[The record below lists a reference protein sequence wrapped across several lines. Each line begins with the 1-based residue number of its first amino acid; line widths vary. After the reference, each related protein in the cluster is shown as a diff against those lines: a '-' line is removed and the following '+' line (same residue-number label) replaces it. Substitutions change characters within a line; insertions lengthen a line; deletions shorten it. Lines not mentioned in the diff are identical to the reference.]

1 MGIVDG
7 IKNLFNTSGSKRRSQ
22 LGVGVA
28 DWGSGGSWYYSNL
41 LSNLVQQLPDTLY
54 GTGRVT
60 RRNPHALLR
69 RVKEFLAMRSIDD
82 LPEAERER
90 LDQRYSW
97 NKEQRPAKNL
107 LDYFTALKYSY
118 SSLLPYAHCVGNVD
132 LVVSDKGKARVP
144 DIARSHSIWLDP
156 VDAPKELYKYRLRI
170 DDCLDWAYGNG
181 FVPVMMTMTLFHRWH
196 SLRPLLRVLRKAW
209 SSMFSGAKWRR
220 IAVITGLE
228 DYIRRLEI
236 TFNDADENFDDKGN
250 SQTNAGWHPHFH
262 AIWFVPKDKL
272 DVLSS
277 MEEEFRTTWV
287 KCVQKH
293 FKKEFGEEIDAS
305 YLPSFLKHG
314 LWFSR
319 EFDGKADSYGK
330 LRPVKDSEYLAKIMG
345 YDPAEVYGGDK
356 EMTSSTLK
364 DSKIPFD
371 LLLEVTASNVDLFC
385 EYAIATK
392 GVAAFTFSKNFER
405 DKVAA
410 YFAENPSR
418 KKRSSKQCPA
428 EKLVA
433 VIGRDVYQLIQRNS
447 LYPMLLK
454 KVSEG
459 YDALCSW
466 LKQIYFDFGV
476 PELAESPFA
485 LPRPPT

>member
-1 MGIVDG
+1 M
-7 IKNLFNTSGSKRRSQ
+7 KNTFNTSCSKRRSQ
-22 LGVGVA
+22 LGLGVA
-28 DWGSGGSWYYSNL
+28 DWGNDDAWYYSNL
-41 LSNLVQQLPDTLY
+41 LSNLVLVQLPDTLY
-54 GTGRVT
+54 GIGRVT
-60 RRNPHALLR
+60 RWNVYALLR
-69 RVKEFLAMRSIDD
+69 RVKEYLAMRSIDD
-82 LPEAERER
+82 LPEEERKR
-90 LDQRYSW
+90 LDQRYFW
-97 NKEQRPAKNL
+97 NKGLRFVKTL

-118 SSLLPYAHCVGNVD
+118 SSLLPYAHRTGNVD
-132 LVVSDKGKARVP
+132 LVVSDKGKARVS

-170 DDCLDWAYGNG
+170 DDCLDWAYAND

-196 SLRPLLRVLRKAW
+196 NLRPLLRVLRKAW

-220 IAVITGLE
+220 VAASIGLE

-236 TFNDADENFDDKGN
+236 TFNDADENFDDKG
-250 SQTNAGWHPHFH
+250 SPQTNAGWHPHFH

-272 DVLSS
+272 DVLSG
-277 MEEEFRTTWV
+277 MEEEFRAIWV

-293 FKKEFGEEIDAS
+293 FKKEFGEEIPES
-305 YLPSFLKHG
+305 YLPAFLKHG

-356 EMTSSTLK
+356 EMTSATLK
-364 DSKIPFD
+364 NSKIPFD

-392 GVAAFTFSKNFER
+392 GVAAFTFSKKFER
-405 DKVAA
+405 EKVAA
-410 YFAENPSR
+410 YFEKNPSR
-418 KKRSSKQCPA
+418 KKRSLKQCPA
-428 EKLVA
+428 EKRVA
-433 VIGRDVYQLIQRNS
+433 VIGRDVYQFIQRNS

-466 LKQIYFDFGV
+466 LKQIYVDFGV
-476 PELAESPFA
+476 PELAEVPFA